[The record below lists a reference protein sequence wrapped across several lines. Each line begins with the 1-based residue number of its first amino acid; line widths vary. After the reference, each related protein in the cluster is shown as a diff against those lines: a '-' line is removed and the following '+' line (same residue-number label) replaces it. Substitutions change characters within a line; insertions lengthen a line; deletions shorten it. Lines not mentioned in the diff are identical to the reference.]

1 VGDYMKKRA
10 LYFIIAALLLMNVF
24 TIQRLNNLENNIDNR
39 LRQREYDTSSL
50 RNEINNI
57 YSTVDAKL
65 KKQVSIIDSYTVTY
79 GEFNPSNLTVPV
91 TVIITPKEYSKGL
104 AASIELKD
112 KNVAM
117 KSVGT
122 SFTGTADFYIFDEF
136 KLKISLEKDGVK
148 KVETV
153 EEYAGIRN
161 MYLLDIQ
168 GGFEGQ
174 SSYSTNQ
181 YEYNG
186 KIDLYCSPIQNNG
199 LEAISIITDVNGEIV
214 SERKVDPSDHIFID
228 VKEKVKLVSNGSS
241 GKLTLYALVK
251 DKYGLNY
258 KYVIHGFNI
267 NGEGQPV
274 HDDYE
279 MNTRA
284 ITEITDS
291 NGRVLYSIKNN
302 TGK

>member
-1 VGDYMKKRA
+1 
-10 LYFIIAALLLMNVF
+10 MNMF
-24 TIQRLNNLENNIDNR
+24 TISRLNNLENNLDNR
-39 LRQREYDTSSL
+39 LRQREYDASSL

-57 YSTVDAKL
+57 YSNVDAKL
-65 KKQVSIIDSYTVTY
+65 KKQVSIIDSYTLTY

-91 TVIITPKEYSKGL
+91 TLTITPKEYSKGL

-112 KNVAM
+112 KNVMM
-117 KSVGT
+117 KNEGT
-122 SFTGTADFYIFDEF
+122 SFIGTADFYIFDEF

-153 EEYAGIRN
+153 EEYGGIRN
-161 MYLLDIQ
+161 QYLLDIQ
-168 GGFEGQ
+168 GGFNGQ
-174 SSYSTNQ
+174 SSYSANQ

-199 LEAISIITDVNGEIV
+199 PEAISIIIDVNGDIV
-214 SERKVDPSDHIFID
+214 SERKIDPYDRILID
-228 VKEKVKLVSNGSS
+228 VKEKVKLVSNGNS
-241 GKLTLYALVK
+241 GKLTIYALVK

-258 KYVIHGFNI
+258 KYVLQGFKI

-274 HDDYE
+274 HDDFE
-279 MNTRA
+279 ASMRA
-284 ITEITDS
+284 ITQITDS
-291 NGRVLYSIKNN
+291 SGRVLYSIGNN